1 MSIKL
6 YQSIRDLLKYFG
18 FQRNYKIINHFFP
31 RVPDNHA
38 SQNEEQNIACSKV
51 TKVCIAPLIILS

>member
-18 FQRNYKIINHFFP
+18 FQRNYKMINHFFP
-31 RVPDNHA
+31 RVSDNHY
-38 SQNEEQNIACSKV
+38 Q
-51 TKVCIAPLIILS
+51 TLSGKNGLSSYDA